1 MQYQVDVF
9 VLGCDPE
16 LTKEKFVVEAKTQE
30 EAEQLA
36 ISGGLRA
43 GYGVM
48 GSRPLFEADLI
59 ASLEDSDVDEV
70 VDMLKAHGEVKF
82 VDEKIDDGVDDDESE
97 DEYVMMRSYNLTTPD
112 GHKFYIRLYY
122 GNNSYKFTAYDYE
135 EE

>member
-1 MQYQVDVF
+1 MKYQVDVF

-16 LTKEKFVVEAKTQE
+16 LTKDQFEVEAKNQD
-30 EAEQLA
+30 EAETLA

-48 GSRPLFEADLI
+48 GSRPMFEADLI
-59 ASLEDSDVDEV
+59 SNLEESDVDTV
-70 VDMLKAHGEVKF
+70 VDMLKFYGDVRF
-82 VDEKIDDGVDDDESE
+82 VDEKIDDGVDDDECE
-97 DEYVMMRSYNLTTPD
+97 DEYVMMRSYDLKTPD

>member
-1 MQYQVDVF
+1 MKYQVDVF

-16 LTKEKFVVEAKTQE
+16 LTKDQFEVEAKNQD
-30 EAEQLA
+30 EAERLA
-36 ISGGLRA
+36 ISGGLRS

-48 GSRPLFEADLI
+48 GSRPMFEADLI
-59 ASLEDSDVDEV
+59 SSLEDSDVDEV
-70 VDMLKAHGEVKF
+70 VDMLKFYGEVRF
-82 VDEKIDDGVDDDESE
+82 VDEKIDDGVDDDECE
-97 DEYVMMRSYNLTTPD
+97 DEYVMMRSYDLKTPD